1 MQWIIEYRG
10 LILGAIATALLVAL
24 TGAAGWARVRQA
36 LLGLMLRAEK
46 AARKGDFG
54 IVTGPQLMD
63 LVVAQFMLR
72 VVPGLPPWLA
82 WLRPVLTE
90 ARVRAA
96 AQFLYSRTLDYLD
109 DGKFNNSAA

>member
-10 LILGAIATALLVAL
+10 LIVAAVAILAYLLV
-24 TGAAGWARVRQA
+24 TGLVGWGQVRQA

-54 IVTGPQLMD
+54 IITGPQLMD
-63 LVVAQFMLR
+63 LVVSQFMAR
-72 VVPGLPPWLA
+72 VVPGLPPWLI
-82 WLRPVLTE
+82 WLRPFLTE
-90 ARVRAA
+90 ERVRQA
-96 AQFLYSRTLDYLD
+96 AQFLYVKTLDYLD

>member
-10 LILGAIATALLVAL
+10 LILAAITTALLVAL
-24 TGAAGWARVRQA
+24 TGAVGWARVRQA

-54 IVTGPQLMD
+54 IITGPQLMD
-63 LVVAQFMLR
+63 LVVSQFMAR
-72 VVPGLPPWLA
+72 VVPGLPPWLI
-82 WLRPVLTE
+82 WLRPFLTE
-90 ARVRAA
+90 ERVRQA
-96 AQFLYSRTLDYLD
+96 AQFLYVKTLDYLD